1 MAVPGKKDMDT
12 GNRRDW
18 LAVLRRHLV
27 AIESYRRV
35 VGLRGVASV
44 IRGKLSGSQT
54 LLKVETSDLK
64 LPFYLRVPSSDVP
77 TFEQIFI
84 RRDYAFDVRTP
95 PATIVDA
102 GANIGLASLYF
113 SNRFPGSKIIAIE
126 PERNNFE
133 LLSRNVAGYANI
145 TPVHGALWH
154 ENNVINLVDPGL
166 GEWGFM
172 TRAADSVDEKLGDAL
187 HEVQGMTVDTIM
199 REHGIE
205 RIDIL
210 KIDIEGAE
218 REVFRDPSS
227 WLGRVDALI
236 VELHEHMKS
245 GCNRSFYNSTYGFDD
260 EWFQGENVYLTRR
273 RGCVTRMVQA

>member
-1 MAVPGKKDMDT
+1 MNT
-12 GNRRDW
+12 ENSRDW
-18 LAVLRRHLV
+18 LAGLRRHLV

-35 VGLRGVASV
+35 VGLRGVVSA
-44 IRGKLSGSQT
+44 IRGKLSGSQA
-54 LLKVETSDLK
+54 LLKVQTSDLR

-77 TFEQIFI
+77 TFEQIFV
-84 RRDYAFDVRTP
+84 RQDYAFNIRTA
-95 PATIVDA
+95 PAIIVDA

-113 SNRFPGSKIIAIE
+113 ANRFPSSRIIAIE
-126 PERNNFE
+126 PERRNFE
-133 LLSRNVAGYANI
+133 LLSKNVAGYANI

-154 ENNVINLVDPGL
+154 ENKVIDLVDPDL

-172 TRAADSVDEKLGDAL
+172 TQAADSVDERLGDSL

-227 WLGRVDALI
+227 WLGKVDALI
-236 VELHEHMKS
+236 VELHERMKS
-245 GCNRSFYNSTYGFDD
+245 GCNRAFYNSTSGFDD

-273 RGCVTRMVQA
+273 QGCVTRTVQA